1 MKLRV
6 WKYFFQ
12 QKRQEIVY
20 WWKWHVCTS
29 DTLFFIISAPVLAIL
44 LFVGI
49 VLGSFVLGL
58 IPYTILYLVDVNYWL
73 YVIIILSTAD
83 AFFGPCMMLGLFVF
97 MFGVGLFLLYVSI
110 IKVLIEWLVSN
121 YRQAVER
128 AEKEELEISRSGQV
142 SIKNID
148 AYFDN
153 DKVRKD
159 LKALQKM
166 PIAKKKKVKKF
177 KLKSKNKCN

>member
-20 WWKWHVCTS
+20 WWKWHVCIS
-29 DTLFFIISAPVLAIL
+29 DTLLKIFAVPVVSIMLLVGMFLFFFI
-44 LFVGI
+44 
-49 VLGSFVLGL
+49 LGL
-58 IPYTILYLVDVNYWL
+58 IPYTIMYLVDVNYWL
-73 YVIIILSTAD
+73 HVIICFGNKD
-83 AFFGPCMMLGLFVF
+83 AFFGPCFTLGICVCI
-97 MFGVGLFLLYVSI
+97 FGACLFLLYVLF
-110 IKVLIEWLVSN
+110 IKFLGKWLVSN

-166 PIAKKKKVKKF
+166 PIAKKKKVKK
-177 KLKSKNKCN
+177 